1 MPIADEFTALGA
13 GNGFPECITKVDM
26 TETEGGTWAPP
37 VINALTLNQAMNLY
51 WNLYGIVGTAS
62 ATESAGTAT
71 VSDINIPNTDTPIK
85 RVCAG
90 IYSGFDDDNA
100 GAPDF
105 PDALQS
111 IYIGS
116 SFIFAMYDGDTSVES
131 NFLGYS
137 FSDIAYCLASN
148 SINAVEKLL
157 FAGSA
162 PNTSDSDAW
171 TQLSSIYLGTPP
183 VLTNVTFQGIPFIIA
198 DLDLGTPSAQ
208 VSASITDLTFYTY

>member
-1 MPIADEFTALGA
+1 MPTATPFTALGA

-26 TETEGGTWAPP
+26 TETQGGTWAPP

-62 ATESAGTAT
+62 ATGTAGTAT

-90 IYSGFDDDNA
+90 SYSAFDSDNA

-105 PDALQS
+105 PSALQS

-137 FSDIAYCLASN
+137 FKDIASCLASGT
-148 SINAVEKLL
+148 SNAVEKLL

-171 TQLSSIYLGTPP
+171 TQLSSIYVGTPP
-183 VLTNVTFQGIPFIIA
+183 VLTNVTFQGIPFITA
-198 DLDLGTPSAQ
+198 DLDIGTTG
-208 VSASITDLTFYTY
+208 VSASITDVALYTY